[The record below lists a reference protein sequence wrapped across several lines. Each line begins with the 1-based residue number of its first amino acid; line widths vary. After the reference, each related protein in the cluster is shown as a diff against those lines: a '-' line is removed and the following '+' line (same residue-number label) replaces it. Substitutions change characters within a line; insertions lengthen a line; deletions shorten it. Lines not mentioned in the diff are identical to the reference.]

1 MAIFRTLIRSLL
13 RNHGSR
19 SHLSCRTP
27 SSLSPLVSFS
37 PLPLSHS
44 TVASNPF
51 AFVLPLNRSP
61 APILC
66 PPFRWTPFSGP
77 LFLSSPPWKLL
88 QSATPLYLRG
98 KDAIFPKDLLQVRS
112 FPVELRLISMGEVE
126 RGIVRN
132 EIQWRE
138 ESKEVGSERI
148 DEKLLNLPNLVSISR
163 MVSGPIIGWMIINEW
178 YLPAFGALV
187 VSGATDWLD
196 GFLARKMGIH
206 SVFGSYLDPLADK
219 VLIVCVGLAMLKKD
233 LLNPMLVALIVA
245 RDVGLIG
252 GAFYKRAA
260 SLGWEW
266 KSWSQFVNLDEMHRH
281 KVEPLLI
288 SKVNTVFQLLLVAA
302 ALLQPE
308 LGNKETQ
315 VYITYLSWLV
325 ASTTS
330 VSSIAYIVQNLHR

>member
-1 MAIFRTLIRSLL
+1 MWILLAYNCGIRSKP
-13 RNHGSR
+13 
-19 SHLSCRTP
+19 TD
-27 SSLSPLVSFS
+27 
-37 PLPLSHS
+37 
-44 TVASNPF
+44 
-51 AFVLPLNRSP
+51 
-61 APILC
+61 PILTQ
-66 PPFRWTPFSGP
+66 PHPSGGMT
-77 LFLSSPPWKLL
+77 LVQWRLKISMGENSIIFFLSLFFSSVFIIASCPLTLHKDPEQLL

-112 FPVELRLISMGEVE
+112 FPVELRLISMGEIE

-138 ESKEVGSERI
+138 EPKEVGSERI

-330 VSSIAYIVQNLHR
+330 VSSIAYIAQRMRYMHKYNTMM